1 MNSFAYRS
9 TYVPCALHQNFY
21 VHTMFYWLINSRSY
35 YKVQIEIGAAANQGV
50 YIKIACKIQIY
61 GFQLCTKWWLSEGS
75 DYLSHGY

>member
-35 YKVQIEIGAAANQGV
+35 YKVQIEIGAAANQEV
-50 YIKIACKIQIY
+50 CIKIACKIQIN
-61 GFQLCTKWWLSEGS
+61 FMVFNLVLSG
-75 DYLSHGY
+75 DYLRVVTT